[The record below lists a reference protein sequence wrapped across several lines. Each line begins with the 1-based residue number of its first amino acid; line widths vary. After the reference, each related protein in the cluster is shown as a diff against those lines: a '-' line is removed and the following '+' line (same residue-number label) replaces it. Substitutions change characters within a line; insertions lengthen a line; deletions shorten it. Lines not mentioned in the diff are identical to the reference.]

1 MHSISSDI
9 LLGNQRFK
17 QDDFAGAV
25 LAYRRI
31 LQQQPDARIFHNL
44 AVSLSR
50 LERWN
55 EAKSAYEESLALRP
69 FDTNTRNNLGMV
81 YKELGQ
87 LFEAE
92 KSLRSL
98 LSDDPWNIDVATNL
112 AGVLL
117 EQGRPDIGIELL
129 SPIVQRA
136 GRHPLGWDTLGACFL
151 DGGDLDMALACFAR
165 AHEQQPTNPTPLFHI
180 FAPLFE
186 RDSKRAVTLLQH
198 GLKQH
203 PDRWDWSW
211 LIQSLKQWEQWEQHK
226 CADASNNGN
235 TASSSARDHMTIN
248 LTPPHWV
255 DSWNYA
261 LEHRTSNTQIFSTT
275 ATTLRYAIGLCT
287 VEGLCL
293 EFGTRFGTSAKIL
306 QECNQDSL
314 FAFDSF
320 EGLPTAWH
328 TVPKGAYSTGGLVPK
343 LGDSIQPVV
352 GWYSESLPPFLT
364 QYEGPIRLLHIDCD
378 LYSST
383 KDVFDALYD
392 RLIRGTVIVFDEYW
406 MGPHWREDEWKAWQE
421 CCKKHNIEYEY
432 KAFTLLTQQAVI
444 QIV

>member
-1 MHSISSDI
+1 MSTLSSDI
-9 LLGNQRFK
+9 SLGNQHFK
-17 QDDFAGAV
+17 RQDFAGAA
-25 LAYRRI
+25 LAYRRA

-50 LERWN
+50 LERWH

-69 FDTNTRNNLGMV
+69 FDANTRNNLGMV

-92 KSLRSL
+92 KLLRAL
-98 LSDDPWNIDVATNL
+98 LSDEPWNIDVATNL

-117 EQGRPDIGIELL
+117 EQGRPDVGIKLL

-165 AHEQQPTNPTPLFHI
+165 AHEQQPANPTPLFHI

-186 RDSKRAVTLLQH
+186 RDPKRAIALLEH
-198 GLKQH
+198 GLQQH
-203 PDRWDWSW
+203 PDRWDWVW
-211 LIQSLKQWEQWEQHK
+211 LIQCIKQWNQHTK
-226 CADASNNGN
+226 EGVSNHG
-235 TASSSARDHMTIN
+235 TTTHSATQEPKDIH
-248 LTPPHWV
+248 LTPPHWI

-261 LEHRTSNTQIFSTT
+261 LKHRLSNTRLFSTT
-275 ATTLRYAIGLCT
+275 ATTLRYALDLCF

-306 QECNQDSL
+306 QEGNTRSL

-328 TVPKGAYSTGGLVPK
+328 TVPKGAYSTGGLVPN

-352 GWYSESLPPFLT
+352 GWYSESLPPFLK

-383 KDVFDALYD
+383 KDVFDVLSD
-392 RLIRGTVIVFDEYW
+392 RLVQGTVIIFDEYW

-421 CCKKHNIEYEY
+421 CCTAHNIQYEY
-432 KAFTLLTQQAVI
+432 RAFTLLTQQAVI